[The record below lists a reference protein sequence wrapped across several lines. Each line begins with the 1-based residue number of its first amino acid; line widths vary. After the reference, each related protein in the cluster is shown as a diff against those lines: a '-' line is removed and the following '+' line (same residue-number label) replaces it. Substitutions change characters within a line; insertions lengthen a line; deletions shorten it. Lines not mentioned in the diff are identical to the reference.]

1 MKITKENL
9 NIFLPSLKL
18 ASSKLKGSARRM
30 FLGQLALDY
39 GKGGRVRISKALG
52 ISRVTLNKGIEEVIT
67 GIAIKDKFEERG
79 RKKLE
84 ELQPQLI
91 EDLKKIGDTSSQTD
105 PQFKSTR
112 LYSRLSINQVRK
124 ELLKRGYEEAELP
137 SNETLRNQMM
147 NLGFKRKKV
156 AKTKPKKK

>member
-1 MKITKENL
+1 MEITKQNL
-9 NIFLPSLKL
+9 SMFLPSLKL

-39 GKGGRVRISKALG
+39 GKGGRVAISRSLE
-52 ISRVTLNKGIEEVIT
+52 ISRVTLNKGIREVTT
-67 GIAIKDKFEERG
+67 GVVTEDKFSERG

-84 ELQPQLI
+84 DLNPKLI
-91 EDLKKIGDTSSQTD
+91 EDLKEIGDTSSQTD

-112 LYSRLSINQVRK
+112 LYSRLSISQIRK
-124 ELLKRGYEEAELP
+124 ELIKKGYKDNELP
-137 SNETLRNQMM
+137 SDETLRKKMIS
-147 NLGFKRKKV
+147 LGFKRKKV